1 MLVGAEGE
9 GVRVIECDAIT
20 VRLEQ
25 PNELVQPRR
34 LEVTMLEENRRR
46 RPLSAEIDLLDHVI
60 IEALKVDVKEVDLV
74 T

>member
-1 MLVGAEGE
+1 
-9 GVRVIECDAIT
+9 
-20 VRLEQ
+20 
-25 PNELVQPRR
+25 
-34 LEVTMLEENRRR
+34 MLEENRRR